1 MCRTLQQATRNP
13 LIGNSRKHGDVLMK
27 LIRPI
32 YLLLWLTGLC
42 LVAPGSWIR
51 DAAAESDAELT
62 DLDRQVPFALAI
74 RGGVSL
80 GAYESG
86 FNWALLQYMKKHRA
100 ESKTRTESYID
111 LKATSGASAG
121 SINALISTI
130 SWCVDENKTRA
141 SNLFPDSVN
150 DNLLLDTWLDLG
162 FEELL
167 PKQIDSLEHYRAD
180 DGVLTRNAFQKAITK
195 IEYLLGTN
203 IFRPGCEVQ
212 LGILVTRVDAVEK
225 NIAGVRVHNQRFMIP
240 LRFRV
245 DSSGYATF
253 VSCLVDGEDPALGNV
268 MYLQGTRT
276 AEPNCPIK
284 HETNDVVDAI
294 EASSAF
300 PLAFGRKYVKHCE
313 PATEDGS
320 PVSDMTGRCPDG
332 MRPVVDEFID
342 GGLFDNIPLGAAKA
356 LAEPGEQ
363 DGTHGSAR
371 EKSGRRFNYIYLD
384 PTIRRS
390 VQQTDSRANT
400 SAETSD
406 PGDDTNTKP
415 ATYGI
420 RSQLRFLGGA
430 IASSRDYELYNLLRG
445 GDWTNQV
452 FAHADKLSRAIGLR
466 FPDLTLEEPGLERLQ
481 VIMPGC
487 VNLFEREWR
496 NRNSLEE
503 KAIAEA
509 NECVVASAYLLELQH
524 RGAPLDWK
532 LKSSSEI
539 TQQRNRLIDWIV
551 RLAVYVE
558 EDKLALTAERSR
570 NDKLGDRR
578 ILVSSRFSP
587 VVGEMMQAFGA
598 FVDRSFREYD
608 YYAGIYDA
616 VWGIASFACEHQF
629 NHAAC
634 LPAQIHKTYL
644 ILGIQESPQARTVFL
659 NLLQREFSEE
669 PAWENNFTWANAYA
683 EQTMD
688 KNMLAIANSLFVNFA
703 ETGEASNDAPTMTA
717 FITSLVDEQYDASNS
732 SAFLQRIFRLR
743 DQDELT
749 WYYPLTLRAS
759 NRLLLLER
767 KESEV
772 MAGGGFYGAGLA
784 LGALYLH
791 SYMQEEEITLNVS
804 TAPDFSWQSWI
815 PDEVAIDAR
824 NGGLDLSWYQG
835 HKMGKK
841 GWRWDVKL
849 TPFQLNHS
857 NVSHDDN
864 VWFSQADFFIS
875 RKSHGVLSAV
885 GAGPS
890 VSWTWDEWPNSKQLN
905 FGAAMYVGFIE
916 DKLRLTV
923 GKTSFSDEFYGGNYY
938 INFGLNDVPGLVYW
952 GYSRSRGS
960 WWPSKA
966 KW

>member
-1 MCRTLQQATRNP
+1 MRRTGTHVPGPYDRHFK
-13 LIGNSRKHGDVLMK
+13 KHGDILMK
-27 LIRPI
+27 AIRPI
-32 YLLLWLTGLC
+32 YLLLWLTGLS
-42 LVAPGSWIR
+42 LLATGTDVR
-51 DAAAESDAELT
+51 AAAEKFEPELT

-100 ESKTRTESYID
+100 ENKTRTESYID

-130 SWCVDENKTRA
+130 SWCVDENKIRA
-141 SNLFPDSVN
+141 SNLFPDRVD

-167 PKQIDSLEHYRAD
+167 PKEIDSLDHYRAD
-180 DGVLTRNAFQKAITK
+180 DGVLTRNAFQKAIAR

-203 IFRPGCEVQ
+203 IFLRGCEVQ

-245 DSSGYATF
+245 DRSGYPEF

-268 MYLQGTRT
+268 MYLQGRRT
-276 AEPNCPIK
+276 AESNCPIE
-284 HETNDVVDAI
+284 HDTNDVVDAI

-300 PLAFGRKYVKHCE
+300 PLAFGRKFIRHCE
-313 PATEDGS
+313 PATEDER
-320 PVSDMTGRCPDG
+320 PVSDMTGKCPDG

-363 DGTHGSAR
+363 GGTFGSNR

-390 VQQTDSRANT
+390 VRQTGAP
-400 SAETSD
+400 AETGTEASD
-406 PGDDTNTKP
+406 EEVDANAVPPTF
-415 ATYGI
+415 GI

-430 IASSRDYELYNLLRG
+430 IASSRDYELYNLLRSG
-445 GDWTNQV
+445 SWTNQV
-452 FAHADKLSRAIGLR
+452 FAQADKLSDAIKSR
-466 FPDLTLEEPGLERLQ
+466 FPGLALEEPELEQLQ
-481 VIMPGC
+481 VVLSEC
-487 VNLFEREWR
+487 TNLFGREWR
-496 NRNSLEE
+496 NRHSLDPNI
-503 KAIAEA
+503 IANA
-509 NECVVASAYLLELQH
+509 NECVVVSAYLLELQY
-524 RGAPLDWK
+524 RGAPFDWK
-532 LKSSSEI
+532 LKSANEI
-539 TQQRNRLIDWIV
+539 TRQRNSLIDWIV
-551 RLAVYVE
+551 RLAVYIG
-558 EDKLALTAERSR
+558 EDKLALTAERAR

-608 YYAGIYDA
+608 YYAGVYDA
-616 VWGIASFACEHQF
+616 IWGMASFACEGQF
-629 NHAAC
+629 NYAAC

-644 ILGIQESPQARTVFL
+644 ALRIQESLPARTVFL
-659 NLLQREFSEE
+659 SLLRREFSEE
-669 PAWENNFTWANAYA
+669 ATWENNFAWANTYSDAA
-683 EQTMD
+683 MH
-688 KNMLAIANSLFVNFA
+688 KNMLAIANSLFTDSLESA
-703 ETGEASNDAPTMTA
+703 ETSHNAPGMTA
-717 FITSLVDEQYDASNS
+717 FIKSLINEQYDASNS
-732 SAFLQRIFRLR
+732 SAFLKRIFKLR
-743 DQDELT
+743 DGDELT

-767 KESEV
+767 QESEV
-772 MAGGGFYGAGLA
+772 MEGGSFYGKGLA

-804 TAPDFSWQSWI
+804 TAPDFSWQSWL

-835 HKMGKK
+835 HKMGKN
-841 GWRWDVKL
+841 GWRWDVKF
-849 TPFQLNHS
+849 TPIQLNHP
-857 NVSHDDN
+857 NVNRDDY

-875 RKSHGVLSAV
+875 RKSHGVFSAV

-905 FGAAMYVGFIE
+905 YGAAMYVGFLE

-952 GYSRSRGS
+952 GFSGSRGS

>member
-1 MCRTLQQATRNP
+1 
-13 LIGNSRKHGDVLMK
+13 MK

-32 YLLLWLTGLC
+32 YILFLLTGLS
-42 LVAPGSWIR
+42 LVATGSGLR
-51 DAAAESDAELT
+51 EAAAESEPELT
-62 DLDRQVPFALAI
+62 DLDRQIPFALAI

-130 SWCVDENKTRA
+130 SWCVDEDKTRA
-141 SNLFPDSVN
+141 SNLFPDRVD
-150 DNLLLDTWLDLG
+150 DNLLLDTWLGLG

-167 PKQIDSLEHYRAD
+167 PKEIESPDHYRAD
-180 DGVLTRNAFQKAITK
+180 DGVMTRNAFQKTITR

-245 DSSGYATF
+245 DRSGYATF
-253 VSCLVDGEDPALGNV
+253 LSCLVDGEDPALGNV

-276 AEPNCPIK
+276 AESNCPIE

-300 PLAFGRKYVKHCE
+300 PLAFGRKYVRHCE
-313 PATEDGS
+313 PAMEDES
-320 PVSDMTGRCPDG
+320 PVSDVTGRCPDG
-332 MRPVVDEFID
+332 MRPVVNEFID

-356 LAEPGEQ
+356 LAEPGDQ

-371 EKSGRRFNYIYLD
+371 AKSGRRFNYIYLD

-390 VQQTDSRANT
+390 VQQTDGRTNT

-406 PGDDTNTKP
+406 PGDDANIKP
-415 ATYGI
+415 ATYGL

-430 IASSRDYELYNLLRG
+430 IASSRDYELYNLLRSG
-445 GDWTNQV
+445 SWTNQV
-452 FAHADKLSRAIGLR
+452 FAQADKLSDAIKSR
-466 FPDLTLEEPGLERLQ
+466 FPDLTLEEPELERLQ
-481 VIMPGC
+481 VIMPEC
-487 VNLFEREWR
+487 TSLFGREWR
-496 NRNSLEE
+496 NRQSFDPII
-503 KAIAEA
+503 IAKA
-509 NECVVASAYLLELQH
+509 NECVNTSAYLLELQY
-524 RGAPLDWK
+524 RGSPFDRK
-532 LKSSSEI
+532 LKTANEI
-539 TQQRNRLIDWIV
+539 TRHRNILIDWIV
-551 RLAVYVE
+551 RLSVYIG
-558 EDKLALTAERSR
+558 EDKLALTTERAR

-608 YYAGIYDA
+608 YYAGVYDA
-616 VWGIASFACEHQF
+616 VWGMASFACERQF
-629 NHAAC
+629 NQAVC

-644 ILGIQESPQARTVFL
+644 ALRIQESLPARTVFL
-659 NLLQREFSEE
+659 NLLQREFAEKD
-669 PAWENNFTWANAYA
+669 AWESNFAWANTYA
-683 EQTMD
+683 DEAID
-688 KNMLAIANSLFVNFA
+688 KNMLAIANSLFIDPVESG
-703 ETGEASNDAPTMTA
+703 ETSFNAPSMTA
-717 FITSLVDEQYDASNS
+717 FITGLIDEQYDASNS
-732 SAFLQRIFRLR
+732 SAFLKRIFKLR
-743 DQDELT
+743 DVDELT

-767 KESEV
+767 QESEV
-772 MAGGGFYGAGLA
+772 MEGGSFYGTGLA

-791 SYMQEEEITLNVS
+791 SYMQEEEITFNVS
-804 TAPDFSWQSWI
+804 TAPDFSWQSWL

-835 HKMGKK
+835 RKMGKN
-841 GWRWDVKL
+841 GWRWDVKF
-849 TPFQLNHS
+849 TPIQLNHS

-864 VWFSQADFFIS
+864 VWFSQTDFFIS
-875 RKSHGVLSAV
+875 RKTGGVFSAV

-905 FGAAMYVGFIE
+905 IGAAMYVGLIE
-916 DKLRLTV
+916 DKLRLTI

-952 GYSRSRGS
+952 GFSGSRGS

-966 KW
+966 QW